1 MSGFEIGVVTALAVM
16 VVTLGVALVV
26 ALRRTA
32 PAPAESGVDL
42 DTALRGL
49 SETLAEDRGAVTE
62 TLGHVDRQLAE
73 LQRAIDQRDGAVN
86 EQMGNIGRQMQ
97 GIFSMFTNDRQRG
110 NWGEIT
116 LARIFEAAGMVEGV
130 DYEKQYTQGENRPD
144 VVVFLPG
151 DNRIVIDS
159 KFPTTRYLEAMAVE
173 DPDRRHQL
181 LREHGKELEKVGR
194 ELVKK
199 HYQDMSTAGYVVM
212 YVPSQDLF
220 EAAVEAHSDLIDRL
234 MAIGVIVAGPVN
246 VFALLKTAATIVA
259 QHRAVKDAHLI
270 IDQVKDVRNRL
281 GVFAGHFGKIRSGL
295 AGAVDAFNK
304 AVGSWN
310 SRLAPAVTR
319 LTEMS
324 NLEGLGLFEEVA
336 EGPRHDPAS
345 DLGADYRVLEEV

>member
-1 MSGFEIGVVTALAVM
+1 
-16 VVTLGVALVV
+16 
-26 ALRRTA
+26 
-32 PAPAESGVDL
+32 
-42 DTALRGL
+42 
-49 SETLAEDRGAVTE
+49 
-62 TLGHVDRQLAE
+62 
-73 LQRAIDQRDGAVN
+73 
-86 EQMGNIGRQMQ
+86 
-97 GIFSMFTNDRQRG
+97 
-110 NWGEIT
+110 
-116 LARIFEAAGMVEGV
+116 GV

-295 AGAVDAFNK
+295 AGAVDAFQQGGGFVELP
-304 AVGSWN
+304 ARPGGDQAHRDVQ
-310 SRLAPAVTR
+310 SR
-319 LTEMS
+319 
-324 NLEGLGLFEEVA
+324 
-336 EGPRHDPAS
+336 GPRVVRGGSRGTQARPGFRPRRRLPGPRRGLRRLRS
-345 DLGADYRVLEEV
+345 GAGSPGREPRPLRTTHG

>member
-49 SETLAEDRGAVTE
+49 SEALAEDRGAVTE
-62 TLGHVDRQLAE
+62 KLGHVDRQLAE

-151 DNRIVIDS
+151 D
-159 KFPTTRYLEAMAVE
+159 
-173 DPDRRHQL
+173 
-181 LREHGKELEKVGR
+181 
-194 ELVKK
+194 
-199 HYQDMSTAGYVVM
+199 
-212 YVPSQDLF
+212 
-220 EAAVEAHSDLIDRL
+220 
-234 MAIGVIVAGPVN
+234 
-246 VFALLKTAATIVA
+246 
-259 QHRAVKDAHLI
+259 
-270 IDQVKDVRNRL
+270 
-281 GVFAGHFGKIRSGL
+281 
-295 AGAVDAFNK
+295 
-304 AVGSWN
+304 
-310 SRLAPAVTR
+310 
-319 LTEMS
+319 
-324 NLEGLGLFEEVA
+324 
-336 EGPRHDPAS
+336 
-345 DLGADYRVLEEV
+345 